1 MKGYDNESRWLR
13 QGKRGHYQRWRA
25 LGTGT
30 PLYIQETEDVKTVRS
45 LGGETARC
53 LCNQRM
59 KRNSNRWVD
68 GSKKDEGR

>member
-30 PLYIQETEDVKTVRS
+30 SLYIQETEDVKT
-45 LGGETARC
+45 GA
-53 LCNQRM
+53 
-59 KRNSNRWVD
+59 W
-68 GSKKDEGR
+68 EGKQPGAYVISE